1 MKSRQIIREFE
12 EMREK
17 AELNALSKISL
28 IRPLSDSEFIKFKA
42 LCAKYL

>member
-1 MKSRQIIREFE
+1 MEKIQVIKEFE

-28 IRPLSDSEFIKFKA
+28 IRPLTDCEFIKFKA